1 MLRIR
6 ALHPGE
12 EQLLRFADG
21 ELRPREAA
29 DVRAHLEACWGCRT
43 ELEGLQRTI
52 GDYVRYHESGPV
64 PQPPRPWAD
73 IRVRME
79 RLDQPRAMAPRRAPN
94 RWLAAAAMVLLACLA
109 VWRFERPPAVSAAE
123 LLRRSVAAE
132 VSAPRPHRQIRVRM
146 RSRSFTRPALETAA
160 SETDAAPVEAL
171 FAAAR
176 FNWEDPLSTRS
187 YAAWHDSLPE
197 KADAVESPGGPEAG
211 TVRIRTTTTQNALAE
226 ATITLR
232 SQDLSPVSETFQF
245 RGNEWIEI
253 SEIPGQP
260 EAPSPATPAIAQEPA
275 PEAAPAA
282 RAEALET
289 GAGPTRELQVIAAL
303 HRIGADLGEP
313 IELTRS
319 GRQLLVTGT
328 GMEPD
333 RQQQVRSSLAGL
345 PNVAVRFDNP
355 TPVEAEAGTG
365 RAALSITAARVPLQA
380 EIEKAV
386 GGRVAFEKFANRAL
400 DLSESAMER
409 AHALRN
415 LAERFPASAEAQL
428 DPRDRS
434 LLATLRREHAQQ
446 LAATAA
452 EIQASL
458 QPVLVSLG
466 ASYPQTGS
474 APAAWPNWQAGA
486 GQVLASAQEAD
497 QLLNVLLAGA
507 DSQLPPASVP
517 AQLASALE
525 RSRADATAFR
535 DTLTEG
541 TR

>member
-1 MLRIR
+1 MLRFR

-21 ELRPREAA
+21 ELRTREAA
-29 DVRAHLEACWGCRT
+29 AVRAHLEACWGCRT
-43 ELEGLQRTI
+43 ELEGMQRAI
-52 GDYVRYHESGPV
+52 GDYVRYHENGPV
-64 PQPPRPWAD
+64 PEPPRPWAD
-73 IRVRME
+73 LRVRME
-79 RLDQPRAMAPRRAPN
+79 KLDQPRILAPNRAPS
-94 RWLAAAAMVLLACLA
+94 RWLAAAAVVLLACLA
-109 VWRFERPPAVSAAE
+109 VYRFGRPQAVSAAE

-132 VSAPRPHRQIRVRM
+132 VAAPRPHRQIRVRT
-146 RSRSFTRPALETAA
+146 RSRSFTRPALQSVA
-160 SETDAAPVEAL
+160 SETGVAPVEAL

-187 YAAWHDSLPE
+187 YAAWHDGLAQKE
-197 KADAVESPGGPEAG
+197 DAVEAPGGSESG
-211 TVRIRTTTTQNALAE
+211 TVRIRTTTANNALAE

-245 RGNEWIEI
+245 RGSEWVEI
-253 SEIPGQP
+253 SEAPGQQATP
-260 EAPSPATPAIAQEPA
+260 LPPAPAIAQVQA

-282 RAEALET
+282 RTEAAEAAVE
-289 GAGPTRELQVIAAL
+289 PTRELQVIAAL
-303 HRIGADLGEP
+303 HGIGADLGEP

-355 TPVEAEAGTG
+355 TPVETETGTG
-365 RAALSITAARVPLQA
+365 RAALSIAGARAPLQA
-380 EIEKAV
+380 ELEKAA
-386 GGRVAFEKFANRAL
+386 GGRVALEKLTNHAL

-415 LAERFPASAEAQL
+415 LAERFPVSAEARL
-428 DPRDRS
+428 GARDRR
-434 LLATLRREHAQQ
+434 LLAALRREHAQQ

-452 EIQASL
+452 EMQASL
-458 QPVLVSLG
+458 HPVLAALG
-466 ASYPQTGS
+466 AGHPGS
-474 APAAWPNWQAGA
+474 ESGPAAWPNWQAGV
-486 GQVLASAQEAD
+486 GQVFASAQEAD
-497 QLLNVLLAGA
+497 QLVNVLLAGA
-507 DSQLPPASVP
+507 DSRLSPTSVP
-517 AQLASALE
+517 AQLASALD
-525 RSRADATAFR
+525 RLRGSAAAFR

>member
-1 MLRIR
+1 MLRFR

-21 ELRPREAA
+21 ELRPREAVV
-29 DVRAHLEACWGCRT
+29 VRAHLEACWGCRT
-43 ELEGLQRTI
+43 ELEGLQHSI

-64 PQPPRPWAD
+64 PQPPRPWD
-73 IRVRME
+73 DLRVRME
-79 RLDQPRAMAPRRAPN
+79 RLDQPRPLAPRRAPN
-94 RWLAAAAMVLLACLA
+94 RWLAVAAMVLLACLA
-109 VWRFERPPAVSAAE
+109 VWRFERPQAASAAE

-146 RSRSFTRPALETAA
+146 RSRSFTRPALQTVA
-160 SETDAAPVEAL
+160 SETGAAPVEAL

-187 YAAWHDSLPE
+187 YAAWHDALPE
-197 KADAVESPGGPEAG
+197 KADAVETPGGPEAG
-211 TVRIRTTTTQNALAE
+211 TVRIRTTTTQNALEE

-245 RGNEWIEI
+245 RGSEWIEI

-260 EAPSPATPAIAQEPA
+260 EAPPPAAPAIAQEPA
-275 PEAAPAA
+275 PETAPAA
-282 RAEALET
+282 RAEAAET
-289 GAGPTRELQVIAAL
+289 NAGPTRELQVIAAL

-313 IELTRS
+313 IEIARS
-319 GRQLLVTGT
+319 GGQLLVTGT

-345 PNVAVRFDNP
+345 PDVAVRFDNP
-355 TPVEAEAGTG
+355 MPVEAEAGTG
-365 RAALSITAARVPLQA
+365 QAALSIAAARVPLQA

-446 LAATAA
+446 LAAAAA

-458 QPVLVSLG
+458 QPVLASLG
-466 ASYPQTGS
+466 ARYTQTDS
-474 APAAWPNWQAGA
+474 APAAWPNWQAGT
-486 GQVLASAQEAD
+486 GQVFASTQEAD

-507 DSQLPPASVP
+507 DSQVPPSSIP

-525 RSRADATAFR
+525 RSRAHAAAFR

>member
-1 MLRIR
+1 MLRFR

-21 ELRPREAA
+21 ELRTREAA
-29 DVRAHLEACWGCRT
+29 AVRAHLEACWGCRT
-43 ELEGLQRTI
+43 ELEGLQRAI
-52 GDYVRYHESGPV
+52 GDYVRYHENGPV
-64 PQPPRPWAD
+64 PEPLRPWAD
-73 IRVRME
+73 LRVRME
-79 RLDQPRAMAPRRAPN
+79 KLDQPRAMAPSRAPN
-94 RWLAAAAMVLLACLA
+94 RWLAAAAVVLVACLA
-109 VWRFERPPAVSAAE
+109 VYRFGRPPAVSAAE

-132 VSAPRPHRQIRVRM
+132 VSAPRQQRQIRVRT
-146 RSRSFTRPALETAA
+146 RSRSFTRPALQPVA
-160 SETDAAPVEAL
+160 SETGAAPVEAL

-187 YAAWHDSLPE
+187 YAAWHDGLSQKE
-197 KADAVESPGGPEAG
+197 DAVESPGGSEAG
-211 TVRIRTTTTQNALAE
+211 TVRIRTTTAHNALAE

-245 RGNEWIEI
+245 RGSEWVEI
-253 SEIPGQP
+253 SEVPSQP
-260 EAPSPATPAIAQEPA
+260 APAPAIAQEQA

-282 RAEALET
+282 RTEAA
-289 GAGPTRELQVIAAL
+289 GADAGPTRELQVVAAL

-345 PNVAVRFDNP
+345 PDVAVRFDNP
-355 TPVEAEAGTG
+355 TPVDAEAGAG
-365 RAALSITAARVPLQA
+365 RAALSIAAARVPLQA

-400 DLSESAMER
+400 DLSESAMAR

-434 LLATLRREHAQQ
+434 LLAMLRREHAQQ
-446 LAATAA
+446 LAAAAA

-458 QPVLVSLG
+458 HPVLASLG
-466 ASYPQTGS
+466 ADYPQMQSGS
-474 APAAWPNWQAGA
+474 AAWPNWQAGA
-486 GQVLASAQEAD
+486 GQVFASAQEAD

-507 DSQLPPASVP
+507 DSRLPPASVP

-525 RSRADATAFR
+525 RLRASAAAFR